1 MASVIKI
8 KRSSTGGSAPSSLEA
23 GELAV
28 NLFDRKLFVGNSTGV
43 TAITADDATTTT
55 KGVASFS
62 SDNFAV
68 SSGAVTI
75 KDGGV
80 VTAELANDA
89 VTNAKLANDAVD
101 SDQIADGAVDTV
113 HIADSNIT
121 SAKLAAGAVTTA
133 KIADAQITAAKVAAT
148 GLTAN
153 TLASNAVETA
163 KINAKA
169 VTTAKIADAAITAA
183 KIAAGGIVANTI
195 GNNSVALGTKTTGN
209 YVATI
214 AATANETSVS
224 GSGSETATVTVGLA
238 DNVTIPNNLTVTGNT
253 AVSGNITV
261 DGNLTVEGS
270 TTYISSSTVQVDDS
284 QLKLSANNA
293 ADTVDTGVYAKYVV
307 SGNSAVQFTGYFRD
321 ASDSGTFKFFTGL
334 DVEPTTTVNTGDT
347 GFSLAQVDAIIDGG
361 TY

>member
-8 KRSSTGGSAPSSLEA
+8 KRSSTSGSTPSSLQA

-89 VTNAKLANDAVD
+89 VTGDK
-101 SDQIADGAVDTV
+101 IADNAINSEHYTDGSIDTA
-113 HIADSNIT
+113 HIAD
-121 SAKLAAGAVTTA
+121 KQVTT
-133 KIADAQITAAKVAAT
+133 D
-148 GLTAN
+148 
-153 TLASNAVETA
+153 
-163 KINAKA
+163 
-169 VTTAKIADAAITAA
+169 KIADAAITAA

>member
-8 KRSSTGGSAPSSLEA
+8 KRSSTSGSAPSSLEA

-43 TAITADDATTTT
+43 TAITSDDATTTT

-89 VTNAKLANDAVD
+89 VTGAKLADNAVD
-101 SDQIADGAVDTV
+101 SEHYTDGSIDTA
-113 HIADSNIT
+113 HIGDKQVST
-121 SAKLAAGAVTTA
+121 
-133 KIADAQITAAKVAAT
+133 D
-148 GLTAN
+148 
-153 TLASNAVETA
+153 
-163 KINAKA
+163 
-169 VTTAKIADAAITAA
+169 KIADAAITAA

-224 GSGSETATVTVGLA
+224 GSGSETAAVTVGLA

>member
-89 VTNAKLANDAVD
+89 VTGDK
-101 SDQIADGAVDTV
+101 IADNAINSEHYTDGSIDTA
-113 HIADSNIT
+113 HIAD
-121 SAKLAAGAVTTA
+121 KQVTT
-133 KIADAQITAAKVAAT
+133 D
-148 GLTAN
+148 
-153 TLASNAVETA
+153 
-163 KINAKA
+163 
-169 VTTAKIADAAITAA
+169 KIADAAITAA